1 LAKNSSSFSSDSS
14 STWNLFFIEAATK
27 RVLLSHTFP
36 QLQWQNQQQPLLSSS
51 GSVVFINLILSH
63 TISNQRQQLLS
74 TSCHCEQQK
83 SSS

>member
-1 LAKNSSSFSSDSS
+1 VVETATTSS
-14 STWNLFFIEAATK
+14 
-27 RVLLSHTFP
+27 
-36 QLQWQNQQQPLLSSS
+36 SSS
-51 GSVVFINLILSH
+51 GSAVFSNLTFSH